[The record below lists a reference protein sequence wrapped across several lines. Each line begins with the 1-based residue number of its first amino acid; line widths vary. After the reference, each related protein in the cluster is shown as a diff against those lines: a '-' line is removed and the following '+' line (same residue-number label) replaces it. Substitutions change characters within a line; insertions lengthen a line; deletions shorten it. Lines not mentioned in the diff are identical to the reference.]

1 MKEINPYIM
10 KISIGNYVSGKRE
23 YYLFLFFPLSTIKNL
38 DIINK
43 INIRKL
49 RKVEGRSAE
58 DLGT

>member
-1 MKEINPYIM
+1 MKEINPCVM
-10 KISIGNYVSGKRE
+10 KISIGNYVSGKME
-23 YYLFLFFPLSTIKNL
+23 YYFSLFLPLSTIKNL

-49 RKVEGRSAE
+49 REVEGRSAE